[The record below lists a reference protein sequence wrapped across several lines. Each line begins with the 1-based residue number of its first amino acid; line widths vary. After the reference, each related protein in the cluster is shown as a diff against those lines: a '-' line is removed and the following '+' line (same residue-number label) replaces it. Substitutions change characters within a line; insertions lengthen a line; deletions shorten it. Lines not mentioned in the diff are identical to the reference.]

1 MADSPPSDFSLV
13 FLRSLILQRKPLSTR
28 KKVLFSLLAFF
39 GCMVVCE
46 VMLRVFDVYYHPLKI
61 EIHGIESDW
70 RLAHS
75 FEFDCFV
82 YDPDRIWRPK
92 KDFDVFN
99 AQGFRGK
106 ELSEPKQPNEYR
118 IFTIGD
124 SNTLGW
130 RDTDRNKGAN
140 WPADLQQL
148 MPEPPDPSSVSTNPA
163 KQYSVTNAGIW
174 GYSSY
179 QGLQQLKDI
188 LVYQPDMV
196 TVSFGS
202 NDAMLVTIPDTQ
214 FTATLFESI
223 IGRTRIG
230 QLAIQLHDNIEAGA
244 QDIDDGVLVHRVS
257 PDEYR
262 TNLREIARICKEN
275 GIECVFL
282 TRPFI
287 GDCED
292 HISPELW
299 WKHFAPQY
307 VDATI
312 EAGREADV
320 TVIDI
325 YSHFKDRE
333 DLFADE
339 SHFTIEGHALA
350 AEFIYEQIKPLLP
363 Q

>member
-1 MADSPPSDFSLV
+1 
-13 FLRSLILQRKPLSTR
+13 LQRKPLSMR
-28 KKVLFSLLAFF
+28 KKILFSLPAFL
-39 GCMVVCE
+39 GCIVVCE
-46 VMLRVFDVYYHPLKI
+46 AMLRVFDVYYHPLNI
-61 EIHGIESDW
+61 EIHGIETDW

-82 YDPDRIWRPK
+82 YDPNLIWRPK
-92 KDFDVFN
+92 KNFNVFN
-99 AQGFRGK
+99 AQGFRGE

-130 RDTDRNKGAN
+130 RVDDKNRGSN
-140 WPADLQQL
+140 WPANLFEL
-148 MPEPPDPSSVSTNPA
+148 LPKPTDPTIVTTKPV
-163 KQYSVTNAGIW
+163 KRYSVTNAGIW

-179 QGLQQLKDI
+179 QGLQQLKEIVAYKPD
-188 LVYQPDMV
+188 LV
-196 TVSFGS
+196 TISFGS

-214 FTATLFESI
+214 FTSTLFESI

-230 QLAIQLHDNIEAGA
+230 QLMIQLYDNIEAGA
-244 QDIDDGVLVHRVS
+244 QDVDDGVLVHRVS

-262 TNLREIARICKEN
+262 ANLCEMARICKEN
-275 GIECVFL
+275 GIECVLL

-292 HISPELW
+292 HINPELW
-299 WKHFAPQY
+299 WKWFAPQY

-320 TVIDI
+320 MVIDVN
-325 YSHFKDRE
+325 SHFKDRP

-339 SHFTIEGHALA
+339 SHFTEQGNRLA
-350 AEFIYEQIKPLLP
+350 AKFIYEQIKPLLP
-363 Q
+363 D